1 MSSALLAS
9 RRACRAENPKVVA
22 TVLKSEPA
30 SAISAST
37 IAVFISPPVG
47 TVQGERPRLAAG
59 GRHRRPPGRYP
70 PERRR
75 CAHPRPRTCRPRSGE
90 TAGRRGRQTATRAN
104 PVPWLPRRRPARPP
118 YGFVDGLHLG
128 GSQGQRRR
136 ERQC

>member
-22 TVLKSEPA
+22 TALKSEPA

-37 IAVFISPPVG
+37 IAVFISSPVG

-70 PERRR
+70 PERSAVPILDLGPAAREVSR
-75 CAHPRPRTCRPRSGE
+75 LLDGVDDKQLPEPTPCPGY
-90 TAGRRGRQTATRAN
+90 
-104 PVPWLPRRRPARPP
+104 PVAALL
-118 YGFVDGLHLG
+118 DHL
-128 GSQGQRRR
+128 
-136 ERQC
+136 